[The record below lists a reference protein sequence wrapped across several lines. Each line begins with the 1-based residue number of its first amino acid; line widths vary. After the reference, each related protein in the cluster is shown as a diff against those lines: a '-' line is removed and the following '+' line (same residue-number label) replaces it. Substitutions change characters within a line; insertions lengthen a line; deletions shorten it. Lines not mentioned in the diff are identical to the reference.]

1 MSQSAEHSSTAETE
15 FAQILREIS
24 DQGWS
29 LEQWAQHEA
38 GDWFQTEHF
47 LGGFEAEKS
56 YRDGQFT
63 FTYYDQHRKEW
74 WFTFRLEDVETLR
87 AKGFKSIFL
96 IDPETVDVSTLENGT
111 E

>member
-1 MSQSAEHSSTAETE
+1 MSNSVEHSSTAETE

-47 LGGFEAEKS
+47 LGGFDADKS
-56 YRDGQFT
+56 HRDGQFT

-74 WFTFRLEDVETLR
+74 WFTFALEGVETL
-87 AKGFKSIFL
+87 KVLGFKRVSL
-96 IDPETVDVSTLENGT
+96 IDPGTFDVSTLKNGT
-111 E
+111 D